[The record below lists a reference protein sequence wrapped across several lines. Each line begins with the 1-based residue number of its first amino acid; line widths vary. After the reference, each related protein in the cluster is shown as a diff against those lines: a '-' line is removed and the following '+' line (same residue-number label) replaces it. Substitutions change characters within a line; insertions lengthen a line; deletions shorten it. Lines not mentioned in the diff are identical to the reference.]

1 MRVPGVGGDARDLCA
16 FYFFVTLRNRK
27 KSSKTHPITTK
38 VCRSKNNFSRY
49 HGLAGNVL
57 SRSIPFLPCR
67 HLVIQR
73 VTGVKGGARTA
84 RGEAYLSAAAR
95 RRTDSRRCIW
105 LR

>member
-1 MRVPGVGGDARDLCA
+1 L
-16 FYFFVTLRNRK
+16 K
-27 KSSKTHPITTK
+27 I
-38 VCRSKNNFSRY
+38 NFSWY

-73 VTGVKGGARTA
+73 VTGVKGGARTCTA